1 MSSLKI
7 PTKANLW
14 WWSTH
19 HRKVLNMSSSTAVV
33 ILCGGRLVGGSVFP
47 KRLMQVNGKPLFK
60 VVEENLSPL
69 GLPVYLVSKV
79 PFESGGVP
87 LILDIFEA
95 DTPLAGVLTALSTLQ
110 YQNYLFTAV
119 DMPLLPKEALLP
131 LLKHAY
137 EHESSVFYSING
149 FLQPFP
155 SLVQSSV
162 DKRILACYH
171 QQLYKLTE
179 VFSSIPHVL
188 LPYMGDLNVL
198 SQCQHVERLGK
209 FSVFSSI
216 LLPHA

>member
-1 MSSLKI
+1 M
-7 PTKANLW
+7 A
-14 WWSTH
+14 
-19 HRKVLNMSSSTAVV
+19 SSTAVV
-33 ILCGGRLVGGSVFP
+33 ILCGGVSRRLGVS
-47 KRLMQVNGKPLFK
+47 KALLQVKGKPLFK

-79 PFESGGVP
+79 PFESGGIP

-119 DMPLLPKEALLP
+119 DMPVLGKEAVLP
-131 LLKHAY
+131 LLERHC
-137 EHESSVFYSING
+137 EHESSVFYSTNG

-162 DKRILACYH
+162 VNHILTCYQH
-171 QQLYKLTE
+171 RFYKLTE

-188 LPYMGDLNVL
+188 LPFMGDPNVFLNVNTWKDW
-198 SQCQHVERLGK
+198 EG
-209 FSVFSSI
+209 FNSSA
-216 LLPHA
+216 PNYCPMHEHFA

>member
-33 ILCGGRLVGGSVFP
+33 ILCGDISRRLGVS
-47 KRLMQVNGKPLFK
+47 KALLQANGKPLFK

-95 DTPLAGVLTALSTLQ
+95 DTPLAGVLTVLTTLQ

-119 DMPLLPKEALLP
+119 DMPLLRKR
-131 LLKHAY
+131 
-137 EHESSVFYSING
+137 SIAAAFG
-149 FLQPFP
+149 
-155 SLVQSSV
+155 
-162 DKRILACYH
+162 AC
-171 QQLYKLTE
+171 L
-179 VFSSIPHVL
+179 
-188 LPYMGDLNVL
+188 
-198 SQCQHVERLGK
+198 
-209 FSVFSSI
+209 
-216 LLPHA
+216 

>member
-1 MSSLKI
+1 M
-7 PTKANLW
+7 
-14 WWSTH
+14 STH

-33 ILCGGRLVGGSVFP
+33 ILCGDVSRRLGVS
-47 KRLMQVNGKPLFK
+47 KALMQVNGKPLFK

-79 PFESGGVP
+79 PFDSGEVP

-95 DTPLAGVLTALSTLQ
+95 DTPLAGVLTALASLQ
-110 YQNYLFTAV
+110 YRNYLFTAV
-119 DMPLLPKEALLP
+119 DMPLLSKEALLP

-155 SLVQSSV
+155 SLVQGSV
-162 DKRILACYH
+162 ARHILACYH
-171 QQLYKLTE
+171 QHLYKLTE

-188 LPYMGDLNVL
+188 LPYTGDLNVFL
-198 SQCQHVERLGK
+198 NVNTWKDWESFQ
-209 FSVFSSI
+209 SSA
-216 LLPHA
+216 PYYFPMHDHFA

>member
-1 MSSLKI
+1 
-7 PTKANLW
+7 
-14 WWSTH
+14 
-19 HRKVLNMSSSTAVV
+19 
-33 ILCGGRLVGGSVFP
+33 
-47 KRLMQVNGKPLFK
+47 
-60 VVEENLSPL
+60 
-69 GLPVYLVSKV
+69 
-79 PFESGGVP
+79 

-95 DTPLAGVLTALSTLQ
+95 DTPLAGVLTALTTLQ

-155 SLVQSSV
+155 SLVQRIV

-171 QQLYKLTE
+171 QHLYKLTE

-188 LPYMGDLNVL
+188 LPYTGDLNVFL
-198 SQCQHVERLGK
+198 NVNTWKDWESFSPRLHTT
-209 FSVFSSI
+209 SPCMI
-216 LLPHA
+216 TLHNLYPHRVYIRLETGNHKNNAKGGDGPC

>member
-1 MSSLKI
+1 M
-7 PTKANLW
+7 
-14 WWSTH
+14 STH

-33 ILCGGRLVGGSVFP
+33 ILCGGVSRRLGVS
-47 KRLMQVNGKPLFK
+47 KALLKANGKPLFK

-79 PFESGGVP
+79 PFESEGVP

-95 DTPLAGVLTALSTLQ
+95 DTPLAGVLTALTTLQ

-119 DMPLLPKEALLP
+119 DMPLLRKEALLP

-155 SLVQSSV
+155 SLVQRSV

-188 LPYMGDLNVL
+188 LPYMGDLNVFL
-198 SQCQHVERLGK
+198 NVKTWKDWESFQ
-209 FSVFSSI
+209 SSD
-216 LLPHA
+216 PYYVPMHDHFA